1 MAVSNHQKAP
11 VYYFDDVL
19 VQPDNFRVLK
29 CGQAK
34 MLEPRAFALLIYL
47 IEHRGRVV
55 EKQELFE
62 QVWKELFVTDNALSQ
77 EIKNIRQA
85 IGDKADLPRY
95 IETVPKH
102 GYRFIAEVAEQR
114 NATATATSAPSIAV
128 LPFAN
133 LSVDPENEY
142 FCDGLAEELLNALTK
157 VKNLRVVARTS
168 AFSLKH
174 QELDVREIGRRLNV
188 ATVLEG
194 SVQKAGNRLRI
205 LTQLIDA
212 ADGYHLWSERF
223 DRQMD
228 DIFAIQDEIALAIV
242 EKLKVKLLAD
252 EKMALVKR
260 YTENLDAYH
269 LYLRGRYFW
278 NKRFVPGAMQQ
289 AIKCFQQAIKTDPHY
304 ALAYTG
310 LADCHNLSGLWQ
322 FRAPHEVFPAARV
335 AAYKALELDDTL
347 AEAHTSLAFMKML
360 YEWDWSGA
368 EREFKKAIALN
379 PSYAPTHL
387 WYAHYLSAMT
397 RFNDAIAEIKQAQDL
412 DPLSLS
418 INANVGLVLYW
429 AREYKQAVEQLEKTI
444 ELDPNFGLSY
454 FYLGFPLLEE
464 SRYEEAVA
472 AFQKAVETTGGMPLA
487 MIDLGYAYGRS
498 GKRAEAKKVLHEVE
512 AKFKK
517 QYVPLPALAWIY
529 VGLGEFDKVFEC
541 LNQAYKERNPL
552 LAWLKI
558 YPEYDGLR
566 SDPRLQ
572 NLLRRI
578 GLSSSTHLPA

>member
-1 MAVSNHQKAP
+1 MGIPNQQSLPA
-11 VYYFDDVL
+11 YYFDDVL
-19 VQPDNFRVLK
+19 VQPGNFRVVK
-29 CGQAK
+29 SGETK
-34 MLEPRAFALLIYL
+34 TLEPRAFDLLIYL
-47 IEHRGRVV
+47 IEHRGRVI

-62 QVWKELFVTDNALSQ
+62 HVWKELFVTDNALSQ
-77 EIKNIRQA
+77 EIKNIRHA

-114 NATATATSAPSIAV
+114 NANATSAPSIAV

-133 LSVDPENEY
+133 LSIDQENEY
-142 FCDGLAEELLNALTK
+142 FCDGLTEELINALTK

-168 AFSLKH
+168 AFSLRH
-174 QELDVREIGRRLNV
+174 QELDVIEIGQRLNV
-188 ATVLEG
+188 KTLLEG

-212 ADGYHLWSERF
+212 TDGYHLWSERF

-228 DIFAIQDEIALAIV
+228 DVFAIQDEIALAIV
-242 EKLKVKLLAD
+242 DKLKIKLFAD

-269 LYLRGRYFW
+269 LYLKGRYFW
-278 NKRFVPGAMQQ
+278 NKRFVPAAMQQ
-289 AIKCFQQAIKTDPHY
+289 AIKYFQQAIKTDPSY

-310 LADCHNLSGLWQ
+310 LADCHNLLGLWQ
-322 FRAPHEVFPAARV
+322 FRAPNDVFPVARA
-335 AAYKALELDDTL
+335 AAYKALELDDKL
-347 AEAHTSLAFMKML
+347 GEAHTSLAFMKML
-360 YEWDWSGA
+360 YEWDWPAA
-368 EREFKKAIALN
+368 EREFKEAIELN
-379 PSYAPTHL
+379 PSYAPSHL

-397 RFNDAIAEIKQAQDL
+397 RFDEAIAEVHQAQDL

-429 AREYKQAVEQLEKTI
+429 AREYVRAVEQLEKTI

-454 FYLGFPLLEE
+454 FYLGFPLVEE
-464 SRYEEAVA
+464 HRYEEAVA

-487 MIDLGYAYGRS
+487 VIDLGWAYGRA
-498 GKRAEAKKVLHEVE
+498 GEKAKAKKVLHEVE
-512 AKFKK
+512 ARFNT
-517 QYVPLPALAWIY
+517 QYIPASALAWTY
-529 VGLGEFDKVFEC
+529 LGLSERDKVFEC
-541 LNQAYKERNPL
+541 LNGAYKERNPVL
-552 LAWLKI
+552 TWLNI
-558 YPEYDGLR
+558 YPEFETLR

-572 NLLRRI
+572 DLLRRMR
-578 GLSSSTHLPA
+578 LA